1 MPSKIYSS
9 IVQATIIPTWEGVQ
23 SKIFNPFEAS
33 QSKEDYVT
41 MLSADSEEYSAEQS
55 VATAVSIRNLSFSQ
69 RSLEHLKNIRRFMQL
84 FDAEPV
90 SDRVWYE
97 FSPSLP
103 KAGYELSQAVALL
116 SIKLE
121 DSSHRVNEIVHEET
135 YVRDHQLPE
144 LLKKVKRSLDGC
156 KTTKAAAHTSAAI
169 LHGKKD
175 SELAAS
181 ATTLDE
187 AHSGLGASIAELDEY
202 LDEKEKKE
210 ETKLPTWLDVRI
222 KLIAACQDVQ
232 DINDAIDDVN
242 TGVQNFISAC
252 RKSLKANKDYIAG
265 KVPIETSEINV
276 LLGNLSNVVDIRA
289 EQLVVKD
296 TMWTRIFYVTC
307 IMLLLSMIGLGTYYS
322 LEMHMPVV
330 YVATGLSTGLLALV
344 GITCNYLYQQSR
356 IFRTPVKSE
365 NLNSSS
371 YEAIPRGDGAL
382 FTMDIGGVQPTATT
396 EL

>member
-1 MPSKIYSS
+1 MPSKSYSS
-9 IVQATIIPTWEGVQ
+9 IVQAAIIPMWEDVQ
-23 SKIFNPFEAS
+23 SKAFNPDEVS
-33 QSKEDYVT
+33 QSKEDYVRI
-41 MLSADSEEYSAEQS
+41 LSAPSGEYSAEQS

-69 RSLEHLKNIRRFMQL
+69 SSLEHLKNISRFMQL
-84 FDAEPV
+84 FDAEPIF
-90 SDRVWYE
+90 DRVWYE

-144 LLKKVKRSLDGC
+144 LLEKVQRSSDGC
-156 KTTKAAAHTSAAI
+156 ATTKAAAQASAAI
-169 LHGKKD
+169 LHGKRD
-175 SELAAS
+175 PELAAS
-181 ATTLDE
+181 ASELDE
-187 AHSGLGASIAELDEY
+187 AHSGLGASIAELNKY
-202 LDEKEKKE
+202 LKEK
-210 ETKLPTWLDVRI
+210 TKLPTAVDVRI

-252 RKSLKANKDYIAG
+252 RKSLKANKRYIAG

-276 LLGNLSNVVDIRA
+276 LLQNLSNVIDIRA
-289 EQLVVKD
+289 KQLVVKD

-365 NLNSSS
+365 QLNSSH
-371 YEAIPRGDGAL
+371 YEPSSRSGGVH
-382 FTMDIGGVQPTATT
+382 FTMDIGEDSHPTATT